1 MNEIISAMLYV
12 TMATLA
18 YACFYV
24 SESLKKALL
33 AFSFFGVWLCFR
45 YFWYTGFSSVF
56 LFAYL
61 ANWFY
66 PGLLISYVV
75 GGALG
80 LIYFSRERAR
90 IQQLEAKHEQQDS
103 E

>member
-1 MNEIISAMLYV
+1 MNEIISAMLYLM
-12 TMATLA
+12 MATIA

-24 SESLKKALL
+24 SETFKKAVV
-33 AFSFFGVWLCFR
+33 AFLFFGISLCLK
-45 YFWYTGFSSVF
+45 YFWYTVFSTVF

-66 PGLLISYVV
+66 PGLLISYAV

-80 LIYFSRERAR
+80 LIYFWRERSR
-90 IQQLEAKHEQQDS
+90 IKQLEAKHRQVP
-103 E
+103 